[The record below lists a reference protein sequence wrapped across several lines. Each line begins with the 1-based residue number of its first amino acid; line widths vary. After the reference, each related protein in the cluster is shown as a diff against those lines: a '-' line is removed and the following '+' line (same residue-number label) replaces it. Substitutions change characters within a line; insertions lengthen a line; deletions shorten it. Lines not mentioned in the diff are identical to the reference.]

1 MLYMVA
7 ATLFATIREHQKCP
21 EGATLV
27 ATPRVHQKCPKG
39 EGGVNGVQNR

>member
-7 ATLFATIREHQKCP
+7 ATLVATVKEHQKCP

-27 ATPRVHQKCPKG
+27 ATVREHRKCPEG
-39 EGGVNGVQNR
+39 EGGMSSVQNR